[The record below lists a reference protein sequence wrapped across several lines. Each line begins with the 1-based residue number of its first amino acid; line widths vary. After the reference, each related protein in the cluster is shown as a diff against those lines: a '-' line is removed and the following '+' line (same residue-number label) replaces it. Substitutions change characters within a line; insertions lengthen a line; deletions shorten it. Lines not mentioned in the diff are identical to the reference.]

1 MIRLVA
7 ILSLLSL
14 TTGCIFSVGADGSSS
29 SNCTITVNDDNSY
42 NIRGTCPKNLR
53 VNIGN
58 EPKEIVIEEETE
70 IEIETETE

>member
-1 MIRLVA
+1 MIRIIA

-14 TTGCIFSVGADGSSS
+14 TTGCIFSVGAGSDRA

-53 VNIGN
+53 VNVAG
-58 EPKEIVIEEETE
+58 EPKEIVIEEETD
-70 IEIETETE
+70 IETE

>member
-1 MIRLVA
+1 MIRLIA

-14 TTGCIFSVGADGSSS
+14 TTGCIFSVGAGSSSS

-53 VNIGN
+53 VNVAG
-58 EPKEIVIEEETE
+58 EPKE
-70 IEIETETE
+70 IEIETETEIDIESE